1 LTAFATRSHFHLCQR
16 IVHVAEYSLRI
27 LPEDLTGLSQLD
39 APWMSDKQLGS
50 DLPFQL
56 DDLLTQRRLGN
67 AQSLRRDGEM
77 KVLGNGEKVP

>member
-1 LTAFATRSHFHLCQR
+1 
-16 IVHVAEYSLRI
+16 
-27 LPEDLTGLSQLD
+27 
-39 APWMSDKQLGS
+39 MSDKQLGS

-67 AQSLRRDGEM
+67 AHSLRRDGEM